1 MCNYCQT
8 PIYIKTIQYC
18 KSLLAPLTPE
28 QELRDKLLDSLL
40 AGASTPAT
48 LAEIYGLVIEN
59 VQKSTLSTSLK
70 SQQYTGNPAA
80 GSVEFKRFANSEAKT
95 YGTARTAAKGD
106 KITVPPTT
114 VNLSTHK
121 EIVEEVAKFD
131 LDTFGV
137 AGIMQRRADNHVL
150 TMAADLDRAFF
161 AEANTSGTA
170 FTPGSGVTEIQDI
183 VESMIQTLE
192 VVKNDYT
199 DGVDRG
205 MMDLVLSPAQYGK
218 LRTFLDTQSN
228 PNVDTAGEEFG
239 MYHGVRVYSCTRL
252 AEKCNGLL
260 MIRGAVA
267 QPVVVDQYSNPEK
280 IPLSN
285 DFAVSLFYDYG
296 TKALTPDLIFKWTAT
311 E

>member
-1 MCNYCQT
+1 MARTNA
-8 PIYIKTIQYC
+8 I
-18 KSLLAPLTPE
+18 
-28 QELRDKLLDSLL
+28 SLL

-48 LAEIYGLVIEN
+48 RAEIYGLVIEN

-121 EIVEEVAKFD
+121 DIVEEVAKFD

>member
-1 MCNYCQT
+1 MARTNA
-8 PIYIKTIQYC
+8 I
-18 KSLLAPLTPE
+18 
-28 QELRDKLLDSLL
+28 SLL

-170 FTPGSGVTEIQDI
+170 FTPGSGVTEILYI
-183 VESMIQTLE
+183 VESLIQNLE
-192 VVKNDYT
+192 VFKNDYT

>member
-1 MCNYCQT
+1 MARTNA
-8 PIYIKTIQYC
+8 I
-18 KSLLAPLTPE
+18 
-28 QELRDKLLDSLL
+28 SLL

-199 DGVDRG
+199 DGVDRN

-228 PNVDTAGEEFG
+228 PNVNTAGEEFG

-252 AEKCNGLL
+252 PVTTETVETSKTKTTTTNGIL

-285 DFAVSLFYDYG
+285 DYAVSLFYDYG
-296 TKALTPDLIFKWTAT
+296 VKALTPDLIFKWQTSVT
-311 E
+311 V

>member
-1 MCNYCQT
+1 MARTNA
-8 PIYIKTIQYC
+8 I
-18 KSLLAPLTPE
+18 
-28 QELRDKLLDSLL
+28 SLL

-80 GSVEFKRFANSEAKT
+80 GSVKFKRFANSEAKT

>member
-1 MCNYCQT
+1 MARTNA
-8 PIYIKTIQYC
+8 I
-18 KSLLAPLTPE
+18 
-28 QELRDKLLDSLL
+28 SLL

-59 VQKSTLSTSLK
+59 VQKSTLSTALK

>member
-1 MCNYCQT
+1 MARTNA
-8 PIYIKTIQYC
+8 I
-18 KSLLAPLTPE
+18 
-28 QELRDKLLDSLL
+28 SLL

-48 LAEIYGLVIEN
+48 LAEIYGLGIEN

>member
-1 MCNYCQT
+1 MARTNA
-8 PIYIKTIQYC
+8 I
-18 KSLLAPLTPE
+18 SLL
-28 QELRDKLLDSLL
+28 S
-40 AGASTPAT
+40 GVSTPAT

-199 DGVDRG
+199 DGVDRS

>member
-1 MCNYCQT
+1 MARTNA
-8 PIYIKTIQYC
+8 I
-18 KSLLAPLTPE
+18 
-28 QELRDKLLDSLL
+28 SLL

-228 PNVDTAGEEFG
+228 HNVDTAGEEFG

>member
-1 MCNYCQT
+1 MARTNA
-8 PIYIKTIQYC
+8 I
-18 KSLLAPLTPE
+18 
-28 QELRDKLLDSLL
+28 SLL

-150 TMAADLDRAFF
+150 TMAADLDHAFF

>member
-1 MCNYCQT
+1 MARTNA
-8 PIYIKTIQYC
+8 I
-18 KSLLAPLTPE
+18 
-28 QELRDKLLDSLL
+28 SLL

-252 AEKCNGLL
+252 PVTTETVETSKTKTTTTNGIL

-267 QPVVVDQYSNPEK
+267 QPVVVDQYGNPEK

>member
-1 MCNYCQT
+1 MARTNA
-8 PIYIKTIQYC
+8 I
-18 KSLLAPLTPE
+18 
-28 QELRDKLLDSLL
+28 SLL

-80 GSVEFKRFANSEAKT
+80 GSVEFKRYANSEAKT

-137 AGIMQRRADNHVL
+137 AGIMQRRADNHVM

>member
-1 MCNYCQT
+1 MARTNA
-8 PIYIKTIQYC
+8 I
-18 KSLLAPLTPE
+18 SLL
-28 QELRDKLLDSLL
+28 S
-40 AGASTPAT
+40 GVSTPAT

-59 VQKSTLSTSLK
+59 VQKSTLSTALK

-131 LDTFGV
+131 IDTFGV

-161 AEANTSGTA
+161 TEASTAGTA
-170 FTPGSGVTEIQDI
+170 FTPAGEVTEIQDI

-199 DGVDRG
+199 DGVDRN

-228 PNVDTAGEEFG
+228 PNVNTAGEEFG

-252 AEKCNGLL
+252 PVTTETVETSKTKTTTTNGIL

-285 DFAVSLFYDYG
+285 D
-296 TKALTPDLIFKWTAT
+296 
-311 E
+311 

>member
-1 MCNYCQT
+1 MARTNA
-8 PIYIKTIQYC
+8 I
-18 KSLLAPLTPE
+18 
-28 QELRDKLLDSLL
+28 SLL

-252 AEKCNGLL
+252 PVTVSGEEPSQKTTTTNGIL

-285 DFAVSLFYDYG
+285 DYAVSLFYDYG
-296 TKALTPDLIFKWTAT
+296 TKALTPDLIFKWTTTA
-311 E
+311 

>member
-1 MCNYCQT
+1 MARTNA
-8 PIYIKTIQYC
+8 I
-18 KSLLAPLTPE
+18 SLL
-28 QELRDKLLDSLL
+28 S
-40 AGASTPAT
+40 GVSTPAT

-59 VQKSTLSTSLK
+59 VQKSTLSTALK

-131 LDTFGV
+131 IDTFGV

-199 DGVDRG
+199 DGVDRN

-228 PNVDTAGEEFG
+228 PNVNTAGEEFG

-252 AEKCNGLL
+252 PVTTETVETSKTKTTTTNGIL

-285 DFAVSLFYDYG
+285 DYAVSLFYDYG
-296 TKALTPDLIFKWTAT
+296 VKALTPDLIFKWQTSVT
-311 E
+311 V

>member
-1 MCNYCQT
+1 MARTNA
-8 PIYIKTIQYC
+8 I
-18 KSLLAPLTPE
+18 
-28 QELRDKLLDSLL
+28 SLL

-296 TKALTPDLIFKWTAT
+296 TKALTPDLIFKWTARCV
-311 E
+311 

>member
-1 MCNYCQT
+1 MARTNA
-8 PIYIKTIQYC
+8 I
-18 KSLLAPLTPE
+18 
-28 QELRDKLLDSLL
+28 SLL

-150 TMAADLDRAFF
+150 TMAADLDRTFF

-199 DGVDRG
+199 DGVDRS

-252 AEKCNGLL
+252 PVTTETVETSKTKTTTTNGIL

-267 QPVVVDQYSNPEK
+267 QPVVVDQYGNPEK

-285 DFAVSLFYDYG
+285 DYAVSLFYDYG
-296 TKALTPDLIFKWTAT
+296 VKALTPDLIFKWQTSVT
-311 E
+311 V

>member
-1 MCNYCQT
+1 MARTNA
-8 PIYIKTIQYC
+8 I
-18 KSLLAPLTPE
+18 
-28 QELRDKLLDSLL
+28 SLL

-161 AEANTSGTA
+161 AESNTSGTA

>member
-1 MCNYCQT
+1 MARTNA
-8 PIYIKTIQYC
+8 I
-18 KSLLAPLTPE
+18 
-28 QELRDKLLDSLL
+28 SLL

-285 DFAVSLFYDYG
+285 DYAVSLFYDYG
-296 TKALTPDLIFKWTAT
+296 VKALTPDLIFKWQTSVT
-311 E
+311 V

>member
-1 MCNYCQT
+1 MARTNA
-8 PIYIKTIQYC
+8 I
-18 KSLLAPLTPE
+18 
-28 QELRDKLLDSLL
+28 SLL

-267 QPVVVDQYSNPEK
+267 QPVVVDQYSTPEK

>member
-1 MCNYCQT
+1 MARTNA
-8 PIYIKTIQYC
+8 I
-18 KSLLAPLTPE
+18 SLL
-28 QELRDKLLDSLL
+28 S
-40 AGASTPAT
+40 GVSTPAT

-59 VQKSTLSTSLK
+59 VQKSTLSTALK

-131 LDTFGV
+131 IDTFGV

-161 AEANTSGTA
+161 TEASTAATA
-170 FTPGSGVTEIQDI
+170 FTPAGEVTEIQDI

-199 DGVDRG
+199 DGVDRN

-228 PNVDTAGEEFG
+228 PNVNTAGEEFG

-252 AEKCNGLL
+252 PVTTETVETSKTKTTTTNGIL

-285 DFAVSLFYDYG
+285 DYAVSLFYDYG
-296 TKALTPDLIFKWTAT
+296 VKALTPDLIFKWQTSVT
-311 E
+311 V

>member
-1 MCNYCQT
+1 MARTNA
-8 PIYIKTIQYC
+8 I
-18 KSLLAPLTPE
+18 
-28 QELRDKLLDSLL
+28 SLL

-205 MMDLVLSPAQYGK
+205 MMDFVLSPAQYGK

>member
-1 MCNYCQT
+1 MARTNA
-8 PIYIKTIQYC
+8 I
-18 KSLLAPLTPE
+18 
-28 QELRDKLLDSLL
+28 SLL
-40 AGASTPAT
+40 AGESTPAT

-95 YGTARTAAKGD
+95 YGTARNAAKGD

>member
-1 MCNYCQT
+1 MARTNA
-8 PIYIKTIQYC
+8 I
-18 KSLLAPLTPE
+18 SLL
-28 QELRDKLLDSLL
+28 S
-40 AGASTPAT
+40 GVSTPAT

-59 VQKSTLSTSLK
+59 VQKSTLSTALK

-131 LDTFGV
+131 IDTFGV

-161 AEANTSGTA
+161 TEASTAGTA
-170 FTPGSGVTEIQDI
+170 FTPAGEVTEIQDI

-199 DGVDRG
+199 DGVDRN

-228 PNVDTAGEEFG
+228 PNVNTAGEEFG

>member
-1 MCNYCQT
+1 MARTNS
-8 PIYIKTIQYC
+8 I
-18 KSLLAPLTPE
+18 
-28 QELRDKLLDSLL
+28 SLL
-40 AGASTPAT
+40 AGTSTPAT

-59 VQKSTLSTSLK
+59 VQKSTLSTALK

-80 GSVEFKRFANSEAKT
+80 GSVEFKRFVNSAAKT
-95 YGTARTAAKGD
+95 YGTARTATKGD
-106 KITVPPTT
+106 KITAPPTT
-114 VNLSTHK
+114 VNLNTHK

-161 AEANTSGTA
+161 SEASTSGTA
-170 FTPGSGVTEIQDI
+170 FTPASGVTDIQDI

-199 DGVDRG
+199 DGVDRD

-252 AEKCNGLL
+252 PVTVSGEEPSQKTTTTNGIL

-285 DFAVSLFYDYG
+285 DYAVSLFYDYG
-296 TKALTPDLIFKWTAT
+296 TKALTPDLIFKWTTTA
-311 E
+311 

>member
-1 MCNYCQT
+1 MARTNA
-8 PIYIKTIQYC
+8 I
-18 KSLLAPLTPE
+18 
-28 QELRDKLLDSLL
+28 SLL

-161 AEANTSGTA
+161 TEASTAGTA
-170 FTPGSGVTEIQDI
+170 FTPAGEVTEIQDI

>member
-1 MCNYCQT
+1 MARTNA
-8 PIYIKTIQYC
+8 I
-18 KSLLAPLTPE
+18 
-28 QELRDKLLDSLL
+28 SLL

-150 TMAADLDRAFF
+150 TMAADLERAFF

>member
-1 MCNYCQT
+1 MARTNA
-8 PIYIKTIQYC
+8 I
-18 KSLLAPLTPE
+18 
-28 QELRDKLLDSLL
+28 SLL
-40 AGASTPAT
+40 AGQAPRQPWR
-48 LAEIYGLVIEN
+48 IYGLVIEN

>member
-1 MCNYCQT
+1 MARTNA
-8 PIYIKTIQYC
+8 I
-18 KSLLAPLTPE
+18 
-28 QELRDKLLDSLL
+28 SLL

-199 DGVDRG
+199 DGVDRS

-296 TKALTPDLIFKWTAT
+296 TKGLTPDLIFKWTAT